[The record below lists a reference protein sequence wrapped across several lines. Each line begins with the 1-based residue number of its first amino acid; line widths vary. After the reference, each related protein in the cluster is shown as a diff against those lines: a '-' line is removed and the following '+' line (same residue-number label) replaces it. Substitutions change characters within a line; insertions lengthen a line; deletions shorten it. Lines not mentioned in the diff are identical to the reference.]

1 MKKYFRQGDSL
12 AIQWLGVH
20 TVTAEDPG
28 SIPGGGI
35 KNSTSQEWWS
45 KKKKKSEQRFPLK
58 NKTKPLKEGVQAVFF
73 FAFYFFS
80 IHSEFSLWTCD
91 AFIYLI

>member
-45 KKKKKSEQRFPLK
+45 KKKKKVNS
-58 NKTKPLKEGVQAVFF
+58 G
-73 FAFYFFS
+73 
-80 IHSEFSLWTCD
+80 SL
-91 AFIYLI
+91 